1 MNLHGLSPFRL
12 CAAAAAVAAGF
23 SAPLAMAAEA
33 WPQRPVRVVVPF
45 PPGGGADTAARIITP
60 RLSDST
66 GQQWVVDNRGGAAG
80 NIATGIVASAAP
92 DGHTVLL
99 GFATALTVNPTLYPK
114 LSLDIQRILVPVTKF
129 ASAQYVLVVHPT
141 VKAQTI
147 HELITLAKASPG
159 KLNYSSAGVGSPLHL
174 AAEMFKFR
182 AGVDIVNV
190 NYKGGGPAAAALLAG
205 EVQMLFG
212 SVPSTLPHVRSGK
225 LRALAATGPK
235 RLPIA
240 PDMPTVAESGFPGF
254 AVTAWYGVLAP
265 AGTPKGI
272 VSRMFDETVRSVSSK
287 EVVDALGRLGLEV
300 ETSATPA
307 AFSQEIQTE
316 TADWAKVIKAANIR
330 AE

>member
-1 MNLHGLSPFRL
+1 MNMHALKRSRRY
-12 CAAAAAVAAGF
+12 AAATLLAACCTPAY
-23 SAPLAMAAEA
+23 LMAAET

-45 PPGGGADTAARIITP
+45 PPGGGADTAARIIIP

-66 GQQWVVDNRGGAAG
+66 GQQWVADNRGGAAG

-114 LSLDIQRILVPVTKF
+114 LSLDIQRSFAPVIKF

-141 VKAQTI
+141 VKARSIQ
-147 HELITLAKASPG
+147 ELIALAKASPG
-159 KLNYSSAGVGSPLHL
+159 KLNYSSAGIGSPLHL

-182 AGVDIVNV
+182 AVVDMVNV

-205 EVQMLFG
+205 EVDVLFG
-212 SVPSTLPHVRSGK
+212 SVPATLPHVRAGK
-225 LRALAATGPK
+225 MRALAATGPK

-254 AVTAWYGVLAP
+254 SVTSWYGLLAP
-265 AGTPKGI
+265 AGTPKAI
-272 VSRMFDETVRSVSSK
+272 VERMFDLTVRAVASQ
-287 EVVDALGRLGLEV
+287 EVIDALGRLGLEV
-300 ETSATPA
+300 ETSASPA
-307 AFSQEIQTE
+307 AFAKEIQAE